1 MPDKKRDKN
10 VVTTYPNDL
19 FSDMIQALSLSPVL
33 DLQQIADETVASTAL
48 NKVTLSGKEFL
59 CIVVPMLLPE
69 VVEQ

>member
-1 MPDKKRDKN
+1 MPEKQDKR

-19 FSDMIQALSLSPVL
+19 FSDMIPALSLSPVL
-33 DLQQIADETVASTAL
+33 DLQQIADDTVASAAL
-48 NKVTLSGKEFL
+48 NKVALSGKEFL